1 MIINKSSSGF
11 LIYYIV
17 RNLLSFRCVY
27 SYLKETEKKQYI
39 ISSLFLFIGIGS
51 LTIMIFS
58 PEFRLRSSFA
68 SLIFMIISAGMV
80 RMLRNSA
87 FFKNSTENKRGSANR
102 IVSYIVVIYVG
113 CTLLCS
119 TYAHYLSRQQTDIM
133 MQQILHEKANPSGK
147 VLAVKESSDL
157 IKENLVFWFIITGGH
172 VPNVRTLTDNSS
184 YWINR
189 YISIYYGISG
199 IRAY

>member
-1 MIINKSSSGF
+1 
-11 LIYYIV
+11 
-17 RNLLSFRCVY
+17 
-27 SYLKETEKKQYI
+27 
-39 ISSLFLFIGIGS
+39 
-51 LTIMIFS
+51 
-58 PEFRLRSSFA
+58 
-68 SLIFMIISAGMV
+68 
-80 RMLRNSA
+80 
-87 FFKNSTENKRGSANR
+87 
-102 IVSYIVVIYVG
+102 
-113 CTLLCS
+113 
-119 TYAHYLSRQQTDIM
+119 M

-157 IKENLVFWFIITGGH
+157 IKENLVFWFIITSGH

>member
-1 MIINKSSSGF
+1 
-11 LIYYIV
+11 
-17 RNLLSFRCVY
+17 
-27 SYLKETEKKQYI
+27 
-39 ISSLFLFIGIGS
+39 
-51 LTIMIFS
+51 
-58 PEFRLRSSFA
+58 
-68 SLIFMIISAGMV
+68 MV

-87 FFKNSTENKRGSANR
+87 FFKNSTENKRGSVNR

-172 VPNVRTLTDNSS
+172 VPNVRTLTDNGS